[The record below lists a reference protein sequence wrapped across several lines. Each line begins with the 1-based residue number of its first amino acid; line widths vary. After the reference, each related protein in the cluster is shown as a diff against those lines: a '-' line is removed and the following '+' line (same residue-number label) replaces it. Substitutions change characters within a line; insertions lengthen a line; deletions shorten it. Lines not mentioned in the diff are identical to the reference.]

1 MKRIAL
7 QPRLRLL
14 AEMTPPGGR
23 LADIGTDHGYL
34 PVWLLQE
41 GRIPSAI
48 ASDVGAEPLEH
59 ARRTAAEYETQGLD
73 FRLCDGLSGIEPE
86 ETDTVVIA
94 GMGGE
99 TIRDILRAA
108 PWAADG
114 HHTLLL
120 QPMTKV
126 ELLRGWLRENGY
138 SCTEERLVQDK
149 GKLYVIL
156 SVTGGPSGEASDAER
171 YGGFCLEHDPL
182 YGLYLEQQLRR
193 LYLRMDGLHRGG
205 DESEAEPLAAL
216 ADILEGKKEAWQRVT
231 VNDVTQMMFR
241 WAPPELAMD
250 WDNVGLLV
258 GRGDREIHRVLVA
271 LDVSPDVA
279 AEAAETG
286 TDLIVSHHPVMN
298 IRWHAQQMQTL
309 REDTRLGGLLTE
321 LVKRDISAICMHTNL
336 DAAEGG
342 VNDCLACTLGL
353 QDTKPLNEEK
363 IGRIGTLSCEKPLE
377 QFLSDVVKLL
387 SCNGLRYR
395 DGGRPV
401 HRVAV
406 GGGACGEYI
415 PQAIAQGCDTFVTA
429 DLRYNDFL
437 DTQGLNLIDA
447 GHFPTE
453 DVVCQEI
460 VRRLRETFPEL
471 EVTKSA
477 VHGDAVKFYM
487 R

>member
-1 MKRIAL
+1 MIEIKKDTII
-7 QPRLRLL
+7 
-14 AEMTPPGGR
+14 G
-23 LADIGTDHGYL
+23 DILDVAPQTAPIFFSIGMHCLGC
-34 PVWLLQE
+34 
-41 GRIPSAI
+41 PSSRGETVEEACT
-48 ASDVGAEPLEH
+48 GAETR
-59 ARRTAAEYETQGLD
+59 ARRSRW
-73 FRLCDGLSGIEPE
+73 RLWRIFWKK
-86 ETDTVVIA
+86 
-94 GMGGE
+94 
-99 TIRDILRAA
+99 RRR
-108 PWAADG
+108 
-114 HHTLLL
+114 
-120 QPMTKV
+120 
-126 ELLRGWLRENGY
+126 RG
-138 SCTEERLVQDK
+138 
-149 GKLYVIL
+149 
-156 SVTGGPSGEASDAER
+156 SV
-171 YGGFCLEHDPL
+171 
-182 YGLYLEQQLRR
+182 
-193 LYLRMDGLHRGG
+193 
-205 DESEAEPLAAL
+205 
-216 ADILEGKKEAWQRVT
+216 VT

-258 GRGDREIHRVLVA
+258 GRGDREVHRVLVA

-321 LVKRDISAICMHTNL
+321 LVKRDISAMCMHTNL

-415 PQAIAQGCDTFVTA
+415 PQAIAQGCDTFVTS

>member
-1 MKRIAL
+1 MKRITL

-14 AEMTPPGGR
+14 AEMTPPGRPSG
-23 LADIGTDHGYL
+23 GYRA
-34 PVWLLQE
+34 PTTAICRF
-41 GRIPSAI
+41 GCCRRAHPSAI

-59 ARRTAAEYETQGLD
+59 ARRTAEEYETQGLD

-193 LYLRMDGLHRGG
+193 LYLRMDGLHGAETRARRSRWRLWRIFWKKRRRRG
-205 DESEAEPLAAL
+205 SV
-216 ADILEGKKEAWQRVT
+216 VT

-258 GRGDREIHRVLVA
+258 GRGDREVHRVLVA

-298 IRWHAQQMQTL
+298 IRWHAQQMP
-309 REDTRLGGLLTE
+309 DAPGGYPAG
-321 LVKRDISAICMHTNL
+321 R
-336 DAAEGG
+336 AADG
-342 VNDCLACTLGL
+342 VGEAGYLSHVYAHQSGC
-353 QDTKPLNEEK
+353 
-363 IGRIGTLSCEKPLE
+363 GR
-377 QFLSDVVKLL
+377 
-387 SCNGLRYR
+387 
-395 DGGRPV
+395 GRASTTVWPA
-401 HRVAV
+401 RW
-406 GGGACGEYI
+406 
-415 PQAIAQGCDTFVTA
+415 
-429 DLRYNDFL
+429 
-437 DTQGLNLIDA
+437 
-447 GHFPTE
+447 
-453 DVVCQEI
+453 VCRIQN
-460 VRRLRETFPEL
+460 R
-471 EVTKSA
+471 
-477 VHGDAVKFYM
+477 
-487 R
+487 

>member
-1 MKRIAL
+1 M
-7 QPRLRLL
+7 
-14 AEMTPPGGR
+14 
-23 LADIGTDHGYL
+23 
-34 PVWLLQE
+34 
-41 GRIPSAI
+41 
-48 ASDVGAEPLEH
+48 
-59 ARRTAAEYETQGLD
+59 
-73 FRLCDGLSGIEPE
+73 
-86 ETDTVVIA
+86 
-94 GMGGE
+94 
-99 TIRDILRAA
+99 
-108 PWAADG
+108 
-114 HHTLLL
+114 
-120 QPMTKV
+120 
-126 ELLRGWLRENGY
+126 
-138 SCTEERLVQDK
+138 
-149 GKLYVIL
+149 
-156 SVTGGPSGEASDAER
+156 
-171 YGGFCLEHDPL
+171 
-182 YGLYLEQQLRR
+182 
-193 LYLRMDGLHRGG
+193 
-205 DESEAEPLAAL
+205 
-216 ADILEGKKEAWQRVT
+216 VT

-258 GRGDREIHRVLVA
+258 GRGDREVHRVLVA

-286 TDLIVSHHPVMN
+286 TDLIVS
-298 IRWHAQQMQTL
+298 Q
-309 REDTRLGGLLTE
+309 DTRLGGLLTE
-321 LVKRDISAICMHTNL
+321 LVKRDISAVCMHTNL

-415 PQAIAQGCDTFVTA
+415 PQAIAQGCDTFVTS

>member
-1 MKRIAL
+1 M
-7 QPRLRLL
+7 
-14 AEMTPPGGR
+14 
-23 LADIGTDHGYL
+23 
-34 PVWLLQE
+34 
-41 GRIPSAI
+41 
-48 ASDVGAEPLEH
+48 
-59 ARRTAAEYETQGLD
+59 
-73 FRLCDGLSGIEPE
+73 
-86 ETDTVVIA
+86 
-94 GMGGE
+94 
-99 TIRDILRAA
+99 
-108 PWAADG
+108 
-114 HHTLLL
+114 
-120 QPMTKV
+120 
-126 ELLRGWLRENGY
+126 
-138 SCTEERLVQDK
+138 
-149 GKLYVIL
+149 
-156 SVTGGPSGEASDAER
+156 
-171 YGGFCLEHDPL
+171 
-182 YGLYLEQQLRR
+182 
-193 LYLRMDGLHRGG
+193 
-205 DESEAEPLAAL
+205 
-216 ADILEGKKEAWQRVT
+216 VT

-258 GRGDREIHRVLVA
+258 GRGDREVHRVLVA
-271 LDVSPDVA
+271 LDVSSDVA

-415 PQAIAQGCDTFVTA
+415 PQAIAQGCDTFVTS

-460 VRRLRETFPEL
+460 VRRLRETLDNPANLCLHGVTDMQEAFIRLFSELITEDFLSPSLLEGTIHQIVGTAYRLFSQKRYRAYLADQARETDEKLVYDIIHYLDSHIADIGSLSGLSTVFGYSYTYLAHKFVSITGETLKTYAARRRFEKAREYLCRGMSITSVAEALGYQSIHAFSRAFHREIGLSPREYKRWAEDNRNPPGDSPILQKKELFP
-471 EVTKSA
+471 
-477 VHGDAVKFYM
+477 
-487 R
+487 

>member
-1 MKRIAL
+1 M
-7 QPRLRLL
+7 
-14 AEMTPPGGR
+14 
-23 LADIGTDHGYL
+23 
-34 PVWLLQE
+34 
-41 GRIPSAI
+41 
-48 ASDVGAEPLEH
+48 
-59 ARRTAAEYETQGLD
+59 
-73 FRLCDGLSGIEPE
+73 
-86 ETDTVVIA
+86 
-94 GMGGE
+94 
-99 TIRDILRAA
+99 
-108 PWAADG
+108 
-114 HHTLLL
+114 
-120 QPMTKV
+120 
-126 ELLRGWLRENGY
+126 
-138 SCTEERLVQDK
+138 
-149 GKLYVIL
+149 
-156 SVTGGPSGEASDAER
+156 
-171 YGGFCLEHDPL
+171 
-182 YGLYLEQQLRR
+182 
-193 LYLRMDGLHRGG
+193 
-205 DESEAEPLAAL
+205 
-216 ADILEGKKEAWQRVT
+216 VT

-241 WAPPELAMD
+241 WAPPELAME

-258 GRGDREIHRVLVA
+258 GRGDREVRRVLVA

-286 TDLIVSHHPVMN
+286 ADLIVSHHPVMN

-321 LVKRDISAICMHTNL
+321 LVKRDISAVCMHTNL

-377 QFLSDVVKLL
+377 QFL
-387 SCNGLRYR
+387 
-395 DGGRPV
+395 
-401 HRVAV
+401 
-406 GGGACGEYI
+406 CGEYI
-415 PQAIAQGCDTFVTA
+415 PQAIAQGCDTFVTS